1 MLVTAFFGLICNLV
15 MAKVLF
21 EDQGTYYNFYN
32 IGD

>member
-21 EDQGTYYNFYN
+21 EDSGILYLY
-32 IGD
+32 IKR